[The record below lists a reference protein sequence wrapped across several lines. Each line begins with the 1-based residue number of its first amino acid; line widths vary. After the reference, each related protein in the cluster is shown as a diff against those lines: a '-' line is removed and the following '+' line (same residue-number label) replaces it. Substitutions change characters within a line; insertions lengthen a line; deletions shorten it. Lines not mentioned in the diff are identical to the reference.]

1 MRESE
6 YYGLDK
12 DMFPFVP
19 ADSVVEQSTFQ
30 SYTEQYH
37 CHVPR
42 DPVAVTISQTDVG
55 MWTFKTH
62 DVQQHFR
69 RIGQAVQS
77 TQASK
82 SIDATVCRKCNG
94 AYVFKVG
101 E

>member
-1 MRESE
+1 
-6 YYGLDK
+6 
-12 DMFPFVP
+12 MFPPFVP

-37 CHVPR
+37 CQVAR

-62 DVQQHFR
+62 DVQQPFR
-69 RIGQAVQS
+69 FGQAVQS

-94 AYVFKVG
+94 AYMYLK
-101 E
+101 